1 MTDKTKPVI
10 DCSQLKKLDG
20 PRQHELLE
28 QLSGWSI
35 NVDGKLKRTFVVK
48 NFAEALALANLVG
61 TVAENIG
68 HHPDLL
74 VRWGALTVEIW
85 THSLSSE
92 NEAALTEADF
102 FLAARIDELKY

>member
-1 MTDKTKPVI
+1 MSDKTKPAI
-10 DCSQLKKLDG
+10 DCSQLERLDR
-20 PRQHELLE
+20 PRQQELLE

-35 NVDGKLKRTFVVK
+35 GADGKLKRTFVVK
-48 NFAEALALANLVG
+48 NFAEALALANSVG
-61 TVAENIG
+61 AVAETIG

-74 VRWGALTVEIW
+74 VRWGALSIEIW

-92 NEAALTEADF
+92 NDAALTEADF